1 MKEFFMAKNKQSS
14 NSNTAQQTNENNNEF
29 QHDKYAPFE
38 SSKTS
43 FFQTK
48 DHFIDSMDDKNIVE
62 RIQSKY
68 PQLTNDQ
75 DEQELKK
82 YIVLLINDK
91 KFVEDLFAWYSIDE
105 FDLIKLLYQYFGNVF
120 KGPFLKKIK
129 LEMKDKTYATTT
141 QRHIRKAKSKS

>member
-1 MKEFFMAKNKQSS
+1 
-14 NSNTAQQTNENNNEF
+14 
-29 QHDKYAPFE
+29 
-38 SSKTS
+38 
-43 FFQTK
+43 
-48 DHFIDSMDDKNIVE
+48 MDDKNILE